1 MSEQSNSPSPSNNG
15 NTVQKKK
22 SFRNRNRKSSNN
34 LKAKPSD
41 QLENGKKVNSDKI
54 PKKQVNKEN
63 NDNKKPEIE
72 KKEVDKKKNRYHKK
86 KSVSD
91 IKRDDSKSD
100 TVSDARSDITSS
112 TNEKQDLKK
121 SASKQFLNQKKKRK
135 SKINLKAEKKEE
147 EEKEDNTMK
156 DVISFMNLLS
166 MRRDEMEREEE
177 ELINNPPPPQP
188 HNTKPT
194 KKPYNKTNK
203 PKKELPHFN
212 EDEIRRVLDCY
223 DFPVAFRTPNLI
235 EIFKEYEGSFSW
247 IWIHDSRILFIFDT
261 EENAKSA
268 YLAKRNGTNYKLK
281 PYENPVV
288 EFSPYNDPKINA
300 IKILQ
305 NIL

>member
-1 MSEQSNSPSPSNNG
+1 MSEQSNSPSPSTNG

-22 SFRNRNRKSSNN
+22 SFRNRNKKSSNN
-34 LKAKPSD
+34 LKAKPLD

-91 IKRDDSKSD
+91 IKKDDSKSD
-100 TVSDARSDITSS
+100 TISDARSDVTSS

-121 SASKQFLNQKKKRK
+121 SSSKQYLNQKKKRK
-135 SKINLKAEKKEE
+135 SKMNLKAEKKE

-166 MRRDEMEREEE
+166 MRREEMEREEE

-194 KKPYNKTNK
+194 KKPYNKANK
-203 PKKELPHFN
+203 PKKEIPHFN
-212 EDEIRRVLDCY
+212 EDEIKRVLDCY
-223 DFPVAFRTPNLI
+223 DFPVAYRTPNLI
-235 EIFKEYEGSFSW
+235 EIFKEYEGSFNW
-247 IWIHDSRILFIFDT
+247 IWINDSRILFIFDT
-261 EENAKSA
+261 EETAKSA
-268 YLAKRNGTNYKLK
+268 YLAKRNGTKYKLK